1 MAPGKITKSDG
12 SAFSI
17 LIVDDSMFQR
27 KVITNI
33 AIEMGF
39 NNIKEAPDGS
49 DAIEFYKKERPD
61 IITLD
66 ITMPGKNGYDTL
78 KDIMQ
83 FDSSAVAVMVSA
95 LTHDKIIKQCL
106 EAGAAG
112 YITKPFKA
120 PQVSY
125 QIGRILRKYYD
136 ARYPEEE

>member
-1 MAPGKITKSDG
+1 MEAGKITKTDG

-27 KVITNI
+27 KVIRGI
-33 AIEMGF
+33 AAEMGCSII
-39 NNIKEAPDGS
+39 NEAPDGS
-49 DAIEFYKKERPD
+49 DAIDIYKKERFD
-61 IITLD
+61 IVTLD

-78 KDIMQ
+78 KEIIE
-83 FDSSAVAVMVSA
+83 FDSKAVVVMVSA

-106 EAGAAG
+106 EAGSAG

-125 QIGRILRKYYD
+125 QLGRILRKYYD
-136 ARYPEEE
+136 ARYPEDI